1 MKINNLKIL
10 TMKAKIHF
18 GLIALALL
26 GLSGCAKET
35 TLDQVNPDTPIAFDT
50 YLGRAAQTKGY
61 VADLADLQTTGFG
74 VYAFYTATE
83 NYSAFQ
89 DNSKVPDYMVNEEL
103 TYSGGK
109 WTYSP
114 IKYWPN
120 NTGDKVSFF
129 AYAPYFATGS
139 SATENITEV
148 STNSSN
154 GDPTVTFAV
163 AADVTNQED
172 LLYATLVDQ
181 EKPNTSAKT
190 KFNFQHA
197 LSRVAFKAQA
207 YVDAVNTE
215 TDGTTPDDDMA
226 SDAGLAT
233 GTTVTINS
241 ITLTGKFYTGGTLN
255 LTDGVW
261 TPTTPS
267 GSTSYKLSGSELAVT
282 DVTNAVSAQVNAD
295 TDYMMLIPGTF
306 DGVTITVNYTVK
318 TEDDALASGNSSIVN
333 NVTSDDFN
341 FTFVQG
347 QAYAFVL
354 HLGLN
359 SVKVDAQVTEWSTE
373 STVVANVP
381 LN

>member
-1 MKINNLKIL
+1 
-10 TMKAKIHF
+10 MKAKIHF